1 MKGGRQQA
9 DVRPAV
15 HPVARPVAMAG
26 THPGPSGI
34 RAFDDIG
41 SPAEAGQP
49 TDKPDE
55 HELHKL
61 S

>member
-1 MKGGRQQA
+1 
-9 DVRPAV
+9 
-15 HPVARPVAMAG
+15 MAG
-26 THPGPSGI
+26 THLGASGI
-34 RAFDDIG
+34 RAFDGIG
-41 SPAEAGQP
+41 FPAKAGQA

>member
-1 MKGGRQQA
+1 LKGGRPQA

-15 HPVARPVAMAG
+15 HPVAGPVAMVG
-26 THPGPSGI
+26 THPGASGI
-34 RAFDDIG
+34 RAFDGIG
-41 SPAEAGQP
+41 SPAEAGQA

-55 HELHKL
+55 HELDKL